1 VRFVITNR
9 TVLLGERSVIRIAA
23 IAPAALVLLSI
34 VVLLIAVARYE
45 PLWTNRDVSLTE
57 AAHDGDIAAVFR
69 MVSAGADPNRAE
81 AVPFEH
87 RPQPVLLTPLEAGVE
102 SRQVEV
108 LQVLV
113 KAGALPDEP
122 ERQRLACLAMAVD
135 ASEVA
140 SYLRSALPP
149 LAEPD
154 CSRMPLPEH

>member
-1 VRFVITNR
+1 MITTR
-9 TVLLGERSVIRIAA
+9 TVLLDERRVIRIAA
-23 IAPAALVLLSI
+23 MAPVVLVLLSI
-34 VVLLIAVARYE
+34 VVLVIAGVRYD
-45 PLWTNRDVSLTE
+45 PLWTSGDVSLTE

-108 LQVLV
+108 LQVLMN
-113 KAGALPDEP
+113 AGASPDEP
-122 ERQRLACLAMAVD
+122 ARQRLACLAMAVD
-135 ASEVA
+135 ASEA
-140 SYLRSALPP
+140 AGYLRSALPP
-149 LAEPD
+149 VAEPD